1 MRCRRPAT
9 LDVCL
14 ETQQRGVGAHS
25 FVDGEQ
31 SQVGKWSRT
40 KMTRINNPIEPEPT
54 VARGVGRA
62 IRVLIAGVLAIV
74 LGYIGYLAIAL
85 GPHLAELDWE
95 ALLRGHQRI
104 LQPAELRGAPLR
116 AVWSGVDRVYL
127 LTTQSERVVPLR
139 LGRVSAMRARQFL
152 HVDLWAFDAGT
163 ARVAWRRRVRSF
175 EDDEPMTYELLGA
188 AGATL
193 WLFVREPIGVALR
206 DGSLVADGAR
216 IDEANSTLAGKR
228 VDQLGY
234 VAFGAQGL
242 QLTLSDSTQWII
254 DEELLIAQPRAS
266 APRHADDVIV
276 PAYGSSDTSRFQLR
290 GLPLTGRWLGVLT
303 DEEAA
308 TLKAP
313 PVVPGSKPGERRPA
327 MEDVYERQ
335 HVPGD
340 LTVRPVRYRL
350 WSARVAKVSAAP
362 SGWPKGLPDNWGTR
376 DKFSDYAAL
385 PDAPVFLQAGLLG
398 DGRSPIPYWLREPD
412 SVLVL
417 HHDKVGDAGRLRLAR
432 VAGPGGRVVWDAPL
446 TLADLQFSTLS
457 GDTLFLIGSVPN
469 PNHDRTSEVSR
480 QEHQVLVSVAV
491 ASGAIARY
499 DLTAASVVE
508 SEPAPTSIATD
519 DRVERQ

>member
-1 MRCRRPAT
+1 M
-9 LDVCL
+9 
-14 ETQQRGVGAHS
+14 TQ
-25 FVDGEQ
+25 
-31 SQVGKWSRT
+31 
-40 KMTRINNPIEPEPT
+40 INTPIEPEST
-54 VARGVGRA
+54 VTRGIGRA
-62 IRVLIAGVLAIV
+62 IRVLFAGMLTIV
-74 LGYIGYLAIAL
+74 LGYIGYLAIVL

-95 ALLRGHQRI
+95 ALLRGRERI

-116 AVWSGVDRVYL
+116 AGWSGVDRVYL

-139 LGRVSAMRARQFL
+139 FGRVSSMRARQFL
-152 HVDLWAFDAGT
+152 HVDLWAFDADT

-188 AGATL
+188 EGATL
-193 WLFVREPIGVALR
+193 WLLVREPIGVALR

-216 IDEANSTLAGKR
+216 IDEANSALAGKR
-228 VDQLGY
+228 VDQPGY

-254 DEELLIAQPRAS
+254 DEELLLAQPRAD
-266 APRHADDVIV
+266 APSPADNVIF
-276 PAYGSSDTSRFQLR
+276 PAYDSPYTSRFQLR
-290 GLPLTGRWLGVLT
+290 GLPLEGRWLGVLT
-303 DEEAA
+303 DEEAE

-313 PVVPGSKPGERRPA
+313 PVVPGAKPGERHPA

-362 SGWPKGLPDNWGTR
+362 SGWPEELPDNWGTR
-376 DKFSDYAAL
+376 DKFSDYAPL
-385 PDAPVFLQAGLLG
+385 PEAPVFLQAGLLG
-398 DGRSPIPYWLREPD
+398 DGRSPIPYWFRQPD
-412 SVLVL
+412 SVVVL

-446 TLADLQFSTLS
+446 TLADLEFSTLS

-469 PNHDRTSEVSR
+469 PNHNRTSEVSR

-491 ASGAIARY
+491 ASGAVARY
-499 DLTAASVVE
+499 DLTTESVGSGDP
-508 SEPAPTSIATD
+508 SED
-519 DRVERQ
+519 N